1 MELLLSNRLRAGCLT
16 YIVSFSVVCNKAFPG
31 PLGGQ
36 RRQSLLWA
44 PWKTRV
50 LFPWA
55 GVQVFMTVSGLLPCL
70 RFRSLGV
77 LGAGSMVTLGP
88 TLGPADI

>member
-31 PLGGQ
+31 PRGGR
-36 RRQSLLWA
+36 RRQLLLWA

-55 GVQVFMTVSGLLPCL
+55 GVHDGFHDGFRTIALSQVLK
-70 RFRSLGV
+70 FRRPGRWKR
-77 LGAGSMVTLGP
+77 AHTR
-88 TLGPADI
+88 THTWTR